1 MEDKVVTV
9 VFGSLGAT
17 LALVGILFAYL
28 QLRGS
33 RQRATTLDE
42 ERVAPP
48 AVMAQEDPATNP
60 PAAVVQ
66 DESATSPLAMMA
78 RDEPVTNPPAAVVQ
92 GRPVTSP
99 PAVVLIKEPVANP
112 PYAPSLTT

>member
-17 LALVGILFAYL
+17 LALIGILFAYL

-33 RQRATTLDE
+33 RHRATIPDE

-48 AVMAQEDPATNP
+48 AVMAREDPTTNLPAAVAREEPVTDP

-66 DESATSPLAMMA
+66 E
-78 RDEPVTNPPAAVVQ
+78 
-92 GRPVTSP
+92 GPVTSP
-99 PAVVLIKEPVANP
+99 PAVVLIKKPVANP
-112 PYAPSLTT
+112 PYAPSLYNPAAMA